1 MKEIIQY
8 INEMFG
14 IDNET
19 AAPILITLLTFLL
32 SYIIVGIGQS
42 YKKYKDAKNIRSVFE
57 AAVSRL
63 IQQMKNQSKN
73 FTITSEKLVFKND
86 MGFSFRRV
94 QLFPINT
101 FENIGYSKTVE
112 IYILR
117 KLIENPFRK
126 KRRTKKSKALNKLWE
141 VLHSTSYWHDKAVN
155 DTSIFLENYNK
166 FNDRRN
172 DAVEEHNKF
181 FLQMLDAVYQN
192 QITPELEAYIE
203 KAVQIRETWI
213 KQSERTQPDILN
225 DYLIQPLRAL
235 NRSTPDNPIANQ
247 MNFSLLRADHE
258 FTNQKNVLLFYQKQY
273 ADYSV
278 IFRNYSR
285 IADRCLK
292 IIKGYC

>member
-8 INEMFG
+8 INEVFG

-19 AAPILITLLTFLL
+19 AAPIIITLLTFIF
-32 SYIIVGIGQS
+32 SYVLVGLGQS
-42 YKKYKDAKNIRSVFE
+42 FRKYKDAKNIRSVFE
-57 AAVSRL
+57 ASVSRL
-63 IQQMKNQSKN
+63 IQQMNNQSKN
-73 FTITSEKLVFKND
+73 FNTTAENLIFKND

-117 KLIENPFRK
+117 KMLINPFRK
-126 KRRTKKSKALNKLWE
+126 SRRTMKSKALNKLWE
-141 VLHSTSYWHDKAVN
+141 VLHSTNYWHDKAVN
-155 DTSIFLENYNK
+155 DTSIFLESYNK

-181 FLQMLDAVYQN
+181 FLEMLDAVYQK
-192 QITPELEAYIE
+192 QIPPELADYIE
-203 KAVQIRETWI
+203 KAVQIREKWNKLT
-213 KQSERTQPDILN
+213 ERTQPDILN
-225 DYLIQPLRAL
+225 DHLIQPLRDL
-235 NRSTPDNPIANQ
+235 NRSVPNNQLANQ

-258 FTNQKNVLLFYQKQY
+258 FTNQKNVLMFYQKQY
-273 ADYSV
+273 IDYSI